1 MVKISIIVPVYNVK
15 DYLERCVK
23 SILNQSEKNIE
34 VILVDDGSTDG
45 SALLCDN
52 LAKLDERVISLH
64 KENGGLS
71 SARNYGLQFSKG
83 EHVCF
88 IDSDDVIAPYFVE
101 RLNELMEKNGC
112 DIAVGE
118 FVTFSDEPPMFELVE
133 EKVEVVEGKQAI
145 NKLFGDSYVSATIAC
160 NKMYKKSLFNDIKYP
175 EGLINEDEATAYKL
189 YYIANKVVFSN
200 LIVYGYYMRPNS
212 ITKSR
217 FSEKNFDFLK
227 IAWERCL
234 FFKEKNQERYY
245 HLFLKEYCWA
255 LLDFSNKAKKILKDK
270 NKNKLIVK
278 EFKKKSKELIS
289 SPYITTKKKLMIALI
304 RAFTPLYFLLKK
316 INKKR

>member
-23 SILNQSEKNIE
+23 SILNQSKKNIE

-64 KENGGLS
+64 KENGGIS

-83 EHVCF
+83 EYVCF

-118 FVTFSDEPPMFELVE
+118 FVTFNDEPPLFELVDE
-133 EKVEVVEGKQAI
+133 SIEILEGKQAI

-189 YYIANKVVFSN
+189 YYLANKVVFSN

-245 HLFLKEYCWA
+245 HLFLKNYCFD
-255 LLDFSNKAKKILKDK
+255 LLIFSKKTKKLLKNSK
-270 NKNKLIVK
+270 TSKKLK
-278 EFKKKSKELIS
+278 QEFKKLSKTLLKSKHIS
-289 SPYITTKKKLMIALI
+289 
-304 RAFTPLYFLLKK
+304 LLKK
-316 INKKR
+316 CFIMAIRVCPSFFYVMHFLKNK